1 MGSSVRHFRHYVFVS
16 LGWSYFLFSISGF
29 KFNFT
34 HTTPF
39 KQTICLTAL
48 LWGAVHYK
56 FAFICMVNHDR
67 PRFFLQWTTWYKGH
81 IGTWHPLYSVAKKP
95 MQYLEGYSGSHDLI
109 SGVFSWTWPWLP
121 GLKATAELHPF
132 SYIRQQ
138 LALSASPLGSGKLKA
153 LCEFLLPCSLLPYV
167 RVMGRSTCSFGR
179 NLPQTQF
186 PEEQR
191 ERERESTATAKE
203 SRAFTHLFKEK
214 PEEYSG

>member
-48 LWGAVHYK
+48 LWGAAHYK

-67 PRFFLQWTTWYKGH
+67 PRFFLQWTTQYKGH
-81 IGTWHPLYSVAKKP
+81 ISTWHPLYSVAKKP
-95 MQYLEGYSGSHDLI
+95 MQHLEGYSGSHDLI

-153 LCEFLLPCSLLPYV
+153 LCEFFAPLLSTTICQSDGQVDLLIWQESSSDTVP
-167 RVMGRSTCSFGR
+167 RRA
-179 NLPQTQF
+179 
-186 PEEQR
+186 
-191 ERERESTATAKE
+191 ERESTATAKE

-214 PEEYSG
+214 PGEYSG